1 MPTRYLPVF
10 VLCIVATS
18 FVILRLRLS
27 KDTMKVSGIK
37 FELSQE
43 PTLNPSHI
51 PYAKEKQEMM
61 VPKVS

>member
-1 MPTRYLPVF
+1 MSTF
-10 VLCIVATS
+10 VLGIVAVPLL
-18 FVILRLRLS
+18 FLRLS

-43 PTLNPSHI
+43 PTLNPSYI
-51 PYAKEKQEMM
+51 PYAKEKQKMM

>member
-1 MPTRYLPVF
+1 MSTF
-10 VLCIVATS
+10 VLGIVAVLLL
-18 FVILRLRLS
+18 FLRLS

-43 PTLNPSHI
+43 PTLNPSYI
-51 PYAKEKQEMM
+51 PYAKEKQKMM